1 MAKRVLPAFFTLALI
16 CGPMALA
23 ADEVTRTSR
32 PERLLRTWEESVKLP
47 GGSEYTR
54 RVDVVFDY
62 GRGNARED
70 FYSAEGRFLGSRK
83 IMQVLP
89 SPSREEVA
97 EAMTLVRKDPEIRT
111 IIDRFS
117 ADLTGG
123 FVVEEGRGRT
133 CGPGTR
139 CLLLLVISP
148 DHSGLIRRVVVDL
161 AKERIAYRTF
171 DPADHVGVK

>member
-1 MAKRVLPAFFTLALI
+1 MGGV
-16 CGPMALA
+16 GE
-23 ADEVTRTSR
+23 DS
-32 PERLLRTWEESVKLP
+32 

-89 SPSREEVA
+89 SPSREEIA
-97 EAMTLVRKDPEIRT
+97 EAMAMVRRDPEIRT
-111 IIDRFS
+111 LFDRFS
-117 ADLTGG
+117 ADLTAASSSRRAAAEPAAR
-123 FVVEEGRGRT
+123 VRGAS
-133 CGPGTR
+133 
-139 CLLLLVISP
+139 LFLVISP

-161 AKERIAYRTF
+161 AARRSPIEPLTRRTMQ
-171 DPADHVGVK
+171 V